1 MLYTVLTLVRCIHV
15 VYCTEQITDNNE
27 LSVLTLLQSACET
40 ALAGYPT
47 TEEQDTAI
55 MSDRGMFGALSKVQ
69 RMAVKVCIHHAIT
82 MHMHSVCTPCKQC
95 LALHLHISRYALH
108 NCCTRTCVLCVL

>member
-1 MLYTVLTLVRCIHV
+1 MYTVC
-15 VYCTEQITDNNE
+15 CTAQITDSNE

-69 RMAVKVCIHHAIT
+69 RMAVKVCMLSLRIYIVCVHHI
-82 MHMHSVCTPCKQC
+82 K
-95 LALHLHISRYALH
+95 
-108 NCCTRTCVLCVL
+108 LC